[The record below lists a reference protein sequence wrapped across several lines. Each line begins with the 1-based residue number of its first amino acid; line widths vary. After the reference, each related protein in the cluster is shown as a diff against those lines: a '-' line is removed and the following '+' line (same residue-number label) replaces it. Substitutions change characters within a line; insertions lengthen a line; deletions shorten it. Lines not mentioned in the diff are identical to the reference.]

1 MKEGELNSGN
11 YARYFQIDKKV
22 YWDHSASNKQKFE
35 VEIFGDLTLPSSS
48 LKRKEIE
55 LIKEEKFDEA
65 DK

>member
-22 YWDHSASNKQKFE
+22 YWDHNTSKKQEFE